1 MSFWAISSRAATTE
15 QSSTCDVR
23 KAADM
28 KKTITLLFVC
38 IVFALSIAGC
48 STKYH
53 EDEFIGR
60 TSKDIVQEF
69 GSFDCVGMPARE
81 DGLYRNC
88 KCGYTIK
95 ERQKGFLGTSPEIL
109 FFITFDE
116 DGIAIACKEGYR
128 PGG

>member
-38 IVFALSIAGC
+38 VVFALSIAGY

-69 GSFDCVGMPARE
+69 GSFDCVGVPAGE

-88 KCGYTIK
+88 KCGYAIK
-95 ERQKGFLGTSPEIL
+95 EPQKGFLGTSPEIL
-109 FFITFDE
+109 FFISFDE
-116 DGIAIACKEGYR
+116 DGIATACEEGYR